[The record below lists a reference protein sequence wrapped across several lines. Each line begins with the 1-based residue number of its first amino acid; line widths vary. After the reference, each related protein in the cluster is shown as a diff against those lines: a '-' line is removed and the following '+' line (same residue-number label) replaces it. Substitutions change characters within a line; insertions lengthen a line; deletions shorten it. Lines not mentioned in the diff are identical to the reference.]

1 MPVNLIQNVI
11 NIFPGRLL
19 RQIKEMALV
28 KLERSLSKPV
38 WGGNHGKSNTRE
50 LINCKK
56 KI

>member
-1 MPVNLIQNVI
+1 MPVKLIQNVI
-11 NIFPGRLL
+11 DIFPGRLL
-19 RQIKEMALV
+19 RQLKEMALV

-56 KI
+56 K